1 MHMHG
6 GRKPRGL
13 TGVLDRAPMP
23 IRGAALVNEHITNDG
38 PATCERPA
46 PHERPA
52 GHWRPQSYD
61 VARARER
68 APTVEVTDAHEVAE
82 SRTTTKRSF
91 STSGPQEG
99 LAAPSS
105 TKKLPG
111 AGAED

>member
-1 MHMHG
+1 M
-6 GRKPRGL
+6 L
-13 TGVLDRAPMP
+13 SLLSLDVFFETTTVCAT
-23 IRGAALVNEHITNDG
+23 ACTNEG

-105 TKKLPG
+105 TKKLPFG
-111 AGAED
+111 SRI